1 MSPYVFFP
9 LAATII
15 AFALGVVLN
24 RHPIRSALCLAVTLF
39 LLAVVFVFL
48 DAHLVAALQII
59 VYAGA
64 ILVLFLFVIM
74 LLNLEADVP
83 LKRRRNMTLAASTV
97 GVIFAAATLRPLF
110 FGAGELPGIGLEA
123 PVDAAFGSAE
133 AIGHRLFTHFVLPF
147 EITSVLLLVA
157 VLGAVVLA
165 KKRMG

>member
-1 MSPYVFFP
+1 MTPLTFFP
-9 LAATII
+9 LAALIVV
-15 AFALGVVLN
+15 FALGVILN

-48 DAHLVAALQII
+48 EAHLVAALQVI

-74 LLNLEADVP
+74 LLNLEADLP
-83 LKRRRNMTLAASTV
+83 LKRRQSFTIAATI
-97 GVIFAAATLRPLF
+97 GGALFAAAAALSTGR
-110 FGAGELPGIGLEA
+110 GSSTLPGPGMNAVTDTGFGTSEQIGE
-123 PVDAAFGSAE
+123 
-133 AIGHRLFTHFVLPF
+133 RLFTHFVVPF

-165 KKRMG
+165 KKKLT

>member
-1 MSPYVFFP
+1 MTPITFFP
-9 LAATII
+9 LAALII
-15 AFALGVVLN
+15 ASALGVILN

-39 LLAVVFVFL
+39 LLAAMFVFL

-74 LLNLEADVP
+74 LLNLEADLP
-83 LKRRRNMTLAASTV
+83 QKRRRNLVIAASAG
-97 GVIFAAATLRPLF
+97 GVVFTGVTLRALF
-110 FGAGELPGIGLEA
+110 FTGGELPGPGT
-123 PVDAAFGSAE
+123 DASVPADFGTAT
-133 AIGHRLFTHFVLPF
+133 AIGERLFTHFVLPF

-165 KKRMG
+165 KKKIS